1 MTITTQHPTRGPE
14 QVLAEV
20 RQGRMSR
27 FQIAAVSIALML
39 VVLDGFEVGIMAFAA
54 PQIQEQLAISP
65 EILGYVLS
73 GSLFGMAIGS
83 IFLTP
88 LADRMG
94 RRPLTLAMLVLIVIG
109 MALTVTAPN
118 AGMLIL
124 WRVITGL
131 GIGGMMANLNAL
143 VAEYS
148 SDARRTTSIAIYAA
162 GYPIGAT
169 LAGFIARPLIPEF
182 GWQSIFI
189 AGTALAAAALVV
201 SWFLLPESLDYLLGR
216 RPVNALERVNRI
228 LGKMHLAPLTELPER
243 PESDPVR
250 KDSTENKGTIRE
262 VLTPPTLRLTLAL
275 WVGYGLLVASYYFAN
290 TWIPTIL
297 TNVSGDQQLGTTMG
311 IGANLGGVLGCFIF
325 AALATRFSGRSLLFL
340 TLFAAAGAYLMF
352 GLIFSIV
359 PVAILVGFLLGMLTT
374 AAIAGFYAVAPTVY
388 SARSRATGIGWMIG
402 LGRLVSVAAP
412 IIVGYVLATGIA
424 PERVFIAFAVPLVI
438 AGGAALSLLM
448 GRHTATMAD

>member
-1 MTITTQHPTRGPE
+1 MTITTQRPVRGPE
-14 QVLAEV
+14 EVLAEV
-20 RQGRMSR
+20 RQARMSG

-39 VVLDGFEVGIMAFAA
+39 VILDGFEVGIMAFAA
-54 PQIQEQLAISP
+54 PQIQEQLGLSP

-83 IFLTP
+83 IVLTP

-109 MALTVTAPN
+109 MALTITAPT

-124 WRVITGL
+124 WRVVTGL

-148 SDARRTTSIAIYAA
+148 SDARRTTAIAIYAA

-169 LAGFIARPLIPEF
+169 IAGFLARPLMPEY
-182 GWQSIFI
+182 GWRSMFI
-189 AGTALAAAALVV
+189 AGTVLAVLALVA
-201 SWFLLPESLDYLLGR
+201 SWRFLPESLDYLLVR
-216 RPVNALERVNRI
+216 RPANALERVNRI
-228 LGKMHLAPLTELPER
+228 LAKMHREPLAELPA
-243 PESDPVR
+243 PSA
-250 KDSTENKGTIRE
+250 TEQDDAEKQGTFRE
-262 VLTPPTLRLTLAL
+262 VLTPPALRLTLAL
-275 WVGYGLLVASYYFAN
+275 WIGYGLLVASYYFAN

-297 TNVSGDQQLGTTMG
+297 TTVSGDPQLGTTMG

-325 AALATRFSGRSLLFL
+325 AGLATRFSGRRLLFL
-340 TLFAAAGAYLMF
+340 TLFAAAGTYVLF
-352 GLIFSIV
+352 GVIFDV
-359 PVAILVGFLLGMLTT
+359 VTVAIGVGFLLGMLTT

-388 SARSRATGIGWMIG
+388 SARARATGIGWMIG

-412 IIVGYVLATGIA
+412 IIVGYILATGIA
-424 PERVFIAFAVPLVI
+424 PERVFIAFAVPLAI
-438 AGGAALSLLM
+438 AGLAALSLLL
-448 GRHTATMAD
+448 GRRTATMAD

>member
-1 MTITTQHPTRGPE
+1 MTVTMHTPVRGPE

-20 RQGRMSR
+20 RKGRMSK
-27 FQIAAVSIALML
+27 FQVIAVTIALLL
-39 VVLDGFEVGIMAFAA
+39 VILDGFEVGIMAFAA

-73 GSLFGMAIGS
+73 ASLFGMAIGS

-94 RRPLTLAMLVLIVIG
+94 RRPLTLAMLVLIVVG
-109 MALTVTAPN
+109 MALTLTAPS

-124 WRVITGL
+124 WRVVTGL

-148 SDARRTTSIAIYAA
+148 SDARRTTAIAIYAA

-169 LAGFIARPLIPEF
+169 IAGFLARPLIPEF
-182 GWQSIFI
+182 GWHSMFI
-189 AGTALAAAALVV
+189 AGTILAAAGLILA
-201 SWFLLPESLDYLLGR
+201 WALLPESLDYLFAR
-216 RPVNALERVNRI
+216 RPANALNRVNRI
-228 LGKMHLAPLTELPER
+228 LGRMHLAPLNELPDLEPAANDA
-243 PESDPVR
+243 PEG
-250 KDSTENKGTIRE
+250 KGGIRE
-262 VLTPPTLRLTLAL
+262 VIALPNLRFTLAL

-297 TNVSGDQQLGTTMG
+297 TNVSGDAQLGITMG
-311 IGANLGGVLGCFIF
+311 IGANLGGVLGCFVF
-325 AALATRFSGRSLLFL
+325 AALAIRFSGRHLLFL
-340 TLFAAAGAYLMF
+340 TLFAAAGAYLLF

-359 PVAILVGFLLGMLTT
+359 PLAIAVGFVLGVLTT
-374 AAIAGFYAVAPTVY
+374 GAIAGFYAVAPTLY
-388 SARSRATGIGWMIG
+388 SVRARATGIGWMIG

-424 PERVFIAFAVPLVI
+424 PEKVFIAFAVPLVI
-438 AGGAALSLLM
+438 AGLAALSLLM
-448 GRHTATMAD
+448 GRQSTALAD